1 MEYSPQ
7 PVFYFCYY
15 SSLSRKRAIVTEEVG
30 GGRGEEEEKGEKLS
44 RFLDIPEK
52 ALDPSSGP
60 GRGPGKPVNQILTH
74 FLSLY

>member
-1 MEYSPQ
+1 M
-7 PVFYFCYY
+7 
-15 SSLSRKRAIVTEEVG
+15 G
-30 GGRGEEEEKGEKLS
+30 GGGEEEKGEKLS